1 VIATLAI
8 STAGALET
16 VAFDIE
22 AGSAAR
28 SLNQYARQ
36 SGVDLG
42 FAVETIG
49 DTRTNEVKGKYH
61 ADQALE
67 LLLRDTGLVAI
78 REERGLIISK
88 EPTPGEQVA
97 PSIIPD
103 SVASESGDEPDSAPS
118 STTDGVPIEEILVTG
133 SRIRNAQNASPI
145 VTITRDEIDRAG
157 YSTVGDVVESL
168 PQNFGAG
175 ATQDTLTDRAAGGA
189 VGGSVDNITAGQS
202 VNLRGLGTG
211 ATLVLLNGRRM
222 SPSGLSARFTDI
234 SRIPL
239 SAVERV
245 DVLTDGASAVYGSD
259 AIAGVVNF
267 VLRDNYEG
275 AETRIKY
282 GSDTSDDIA
291 EVMISQAF
299 GSAWETGSI
308 LASFEYYERDN
319 LANTDRSF
327 SATADLRGLGGTDW
341 RGPGGNP
348 ANLVAG
354 GQTYAIPRHQDGTS
368 LSPDDFTAEAPINLH
383 DFRAAED
390 LLPRQERRNV
400 FLYLLQDAGPAEL
413 FAQVLMSRRKS
424 AYRIEQALRSFDVS
438 EANPFFVDPTG
449 SGLTTVQISNYSLT
463 DDLGPRLSVGDTDS
477 YGGAA
482 GVQLDIFDGWTGELV
497 ANWSREDAVEESRN
511 SLNQAAFSRALASTD
526 PTMAFNPFGDGSHT
540 HPNVL
545 EGLRTNAGGYTA
557 RQDLKSVELN
567 IGGEVLKLARG
578 RGVDL
583 AGGIELRRESL
594 ATELRQGAEVEM
606 PTIIPGL
613 NSKRDVLAG
622 YAELFLPIVQRS
634 DNRTNLELLE
644 LSFAARYERYSDFG
658 STLDPKVGIVL
669 SPSRSLTL
677 RGTYGTSYRAPAL
690 FDLDTTAPGNTI
702 IFLPQVFVDEGLI
715 PFPTLVLQGG
725 NENLKPEEATT
736 WTAGIE
742 FSPPYVDRV
751 SLSATYFDIDFRNRI
766 DRPFVSLLD
775 GFQPRFASLLTL
787 NPSLSEVAALAS
799 DSRYTESVFGT
810 TTPAADLI
818 SGIAEVGGILNTR
831 RNNLSKTIVTGVEV
845 LMSYQMD
852 TPLGTLSLGLNGSY
866 LFDFQRALLATDDLV
881 EEVGTVG
888 RPIDFKARGS
898 ASWTSRPWTLAGY
911 VNYSDGYTDTNS
923 EPHRSVASWTT
934 VDLSFSY
941 QTGTSNERGSFLDN
955 TRVSLT
961 AQNVFQED
969 PPFVDTFGAQGYD
982 SANATGLGRF
992 VSLQVAKEW

>member
-1 VIATLAI
+1 
-8 STAGALET
+8 
-16 VAFDIE
+16 
-22 AGSAAR
+22 
-28 SLNQYARQ
+28 
-36 SGVDLG
+36 
-42 FAVETIG
+42 
-49 DTRTNEVKGKYH
+49 
-61 ADQALE
+61 
-67 LLLRDTGLVAI
+67 
-78 REERGLIISK
+78 
-88 EPTPGEQVA
+88 
-97 PSIIPD
+97 
-103 SVASESGDEPDSAPS
+103 
-118 STTDGVPIEEILVTG
+118 
-133 SRIRNAQNASPI
+133 
-145 VTITRDEIDRAG
+145 
-157 YSTVGDVVESL
+157 
-168 PQNFGAG
+168 
-175 ATQDTLTDRAAGGA
+175 
-189 VGGSVDNITAGQS
+189 
-202 VNLRGLGTG
+202 
-211 ATLVLLNGRRM
+211 M

-308 LASFEYYERDN
+308 LASFEYYERDH

-354 GQTYAIPRHQDGTS
+354 GQTYAIPRQQDGTS

-390 LLPRQERRNV
+390 LLPRQERHNV
-400 FLYLLQDAGPAEL
+400 FLYLLQDVGSTEL

-424 AYRIEQALRSFDVS
+424 AYRIDQALRSFDVS
-438 EANPFFVDPTG
+438 DANPFFVDPTG
-449 SGLTTVQISNYSLT
+449 GGLTTVQISNYSLT
-463 DDLGPRLSVGDTDS
+463 DDLGPRLTVGDTNS
-477 YGGAA
+477 YGGAV
-482 GVQLDIFDGWTGELV
+482 GVQLDIFDRWTGELV
-497 ANWSREDAVEESRN
+497 ANWSREEAVQDSRN
-511 SLNQAAFSRALASTD
+511 SLNQAAFSRALTSTD

-545 EGLRTNAGGYTA
+545 EGMRTNTGGFTA
-557 RQDLKSVELN
+557 EQDLKSVEFN

-578 RGVDL
+578 RSVDF

-594 ATELRQGAEVEM
+594 ATELRQGAEIEM
-606 PTIIPGL
+606 PTIVPGITS
-613 NSKRDVLAG
+613 NRDVFAG
-622 YAELFLPIVQRS
+622 YAELFFPIVQRS
-634 DNRTNLELLE
+634 DNKTNLELLE
-644 LSFAARYERYSDFG
+644 LSLAARYERYSDFG
-658 STLDPKVGIVL
+658 STVDPKVGIVL

-702 IFLPQVFVDEGLI
+702 IFLPQVFVDLGLI

-725 NENLKPEEATT
+725 NEHLKPEEATT

-742 FSPPYVDRV
+742 FSPPYLDKV

-766 DRPFVSLLD
+766 DRPFLSLLD
-775 GFQPRFASLLTL
+775 GFQPRFASLITM
-787 NPSLSEVAALAS
+787 NPALSEVAALAS

-818 SGIAEVGGILNTR
+818 SGATEVGGILNSR
-831 RNNLSKTIVTGVEV
+831 RNNLSKSIVTGMEV
-845 LMSYQMD
+845 LISYQAD
-852 TPLGTLSLGLNGSY
+852 TPVGMLSLGLNGSY
-866 LFDFQRALLATDDLV
+866 LFDFERALLPTDDLA
-881 EEVGTVG
+881 EEVDTVG

-898 ASWTSRPWTLAGY
+898 ATWTYRPWTVAGY
-911 VNYSDGYTDTNS
+911 INYSDGYTDTNS
-923 EPHRSVASWTT
+923 EPNRSVASWTT
-934 VDLSFSY
+934 VDLTLSY
-941 QTGTSNERGSFLDN
+941 QTGISNKRGSLLDN
-955 TRVSLT
+955 TRVSLV
-961 AQNVFQED
+961 AQNVLQQD
-969 PPFVDTFGAQGYD
+969 PPFVDAFGAQGYD
-982 SANATGLGRF
+982 SSNATGLGRF